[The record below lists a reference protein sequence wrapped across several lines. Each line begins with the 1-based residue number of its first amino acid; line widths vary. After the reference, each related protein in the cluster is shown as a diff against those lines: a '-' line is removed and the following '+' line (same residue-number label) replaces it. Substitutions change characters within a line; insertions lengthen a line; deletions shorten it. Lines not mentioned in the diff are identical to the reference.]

1 MKRGEVWLAEVGRKP
16 RPVVVLTRDEVLDVR
31 ANVTVA
37 EVTTQARGLA
47 VEVTIGPAVGIDQAS
62 VVNCDGIHTIAQS
75 RLTRHLG
82 TVDDDE
88 LDDICQSV
96 SIALGCDRV

>member
-1 MKRGEVWLAEVGRKP
+1 VRRGEVWLAEVGRKP

-47 VEVTIGPAVGIDQAS
+47 VEVPVGPEAGIDEPS
-62 VVNCDGIHTIAQS
+62 VVNCDGIHTISQR
-75 RLTRHLG
+75 RLTRRVG
-82 TVDDDE
+82 I
-88 LDDICQSV
+88 LDDNLLAGICSSV
-96 SIALGCDRV
+96 AVALGCDGI